1 MFVQF
6 EAAKKLRITVE
17 LAILVMNYPRW
28 WVEQQNLL
36 EISGKFV
43 WSGNIIV
50 AISIA
55 VAIRSV
61 LGALRPPIN
70 LISPLLYYNDI

>member
-6 EAAKKLRITVE
+6 EAAKKLKITVE

-50 AISIA
+50 AISIW
-55 VAIRSV
+55 VAISYLKKIV
-61 LGALRPPIN
+61 KYENCFL
-70 LISPLLYYNDI
+70 

>member
-6 EAAKKLRITVE
+6 EAAKKLKITVE

-50 AISIA
+50 AISIG
-55 VAIRSV
+55 VAMSYLKKIV
-61 LGALRPPIN
+61 KYENCFL
-70 LISPLLYYNDI
+70 